1 MADDQIKITPA
12 KAAFDLAT
20 VLGLMGAFSLIGTAI
35 WLGGSPASFVNAQS
49 ILIVFGGTLAVTTVC
64 FSFAV
69 IFSTLSA
76 ALRSFVRKVRKPKEA
91 AIQMLQISYEAR
103 RNGVLS
109 LQGYTE
115 SLESEPFLHK
125 GITMIVD
132 GSPVNEVNSI
142 LERDLQANL
151 QRNHLAVKVLRRGAE
166 FAPAMG
172 LIGTLI
178 GLVTML
184 GNLED
189 PSTIGPS
196 MAVALLTTFYGAL
209 LANLV
214 FLPLAAK
221 LEGNSELEA
230 VVSGMYL
237 LGCSSIGR
245 QENPRRLEMLLN
257 SSLPPSEKVR
267 FFDNN

>member
-1 MADDQIKITPA
+1 MAEDQVQITPA
-12 KAAFDLAT
+12 TKTFDLAT
-20 VLGLMGAFSLIGTAI
+20 VLGLLGAFSLIGTAI
-35 WLGGSPASFVNAQS
+35 YLGGSPGSFVNLQS
-49 ILIVFGGTLAVTTVC
+49 ILIVFGGTFAVTTVC
-64 FSFAV
+64 FSFAEMFRT
-69 IFSTLSA
+69 ISESLKSIIRTD
-76 ALRSFVRKVRKPKEA
+76 RKPKDA
-91 AIQMLQISYEAR
+91 ALQMLQISYEAR
-103 RNGVLS
+103 RNGILA
-109 LQGYTE
+109 LQGVTE
-115 SLESEPFLHK
+115 SLEPEPLLHK

-132 GSPVNEVNSI
+132 GSPVNEVSSI
-142 LERDLQANL
+142 LERDLEASIS
-151 QRNHLAVKVLRRGAE
+151 RNHASVKVLRRGAE

-184 GNLED
+184 GNLDD

-221 LEGNSELEA
+221 LETNSDLEA
-230 VVSGMYL
+230 NVSNMYL
-237 LGCSSIGR
+237 LGVSSIGR

-257 SSLPPSEKVR
+257 SSLPPSDKVR

>member
-1 MADDQIKITPA
+1 
-12 KAAFDLAT
+12 
-20 VLGLMGAFSLIGTAI
+20 
-35 WLGGSPASFVNAQS
+35 
-49 ILIVFGGTLAVTTVC
+49 
-64 FSFAV
+64 
-69 IFSTLSA
+69 
-76 ALRSFVRKVRKPKEA
+76 
-91 AIQMLQISYEAR
+91 MLQISYEAR
-103 RNGVLS
+103 RNGILA
-109 LQGYTE
+109 LQGVTE
-115 SLESEPFLHK
+115 SLEPEPFLHK

-132 GSPVNEVNSI
+132 GSPVNEVSSI
-142 LERDLQANL
+142 LQRDLEASIS
-151 QRNHLAVKVLRRGAE
+151 RNQDSVRVLRRGAE

-184 GNLED
+184 GNLDD

-221 LEGNSELEA
+221 LETNSNLEA
-230 VVSGMYL
+230 TISNMYL
-237 LGCSSIGR
+237 LGVSSIGR

-257 SSLPPSEKVR
+257 SSLSPSDRVR

>member
-1 MADDQIKITPA
+1 
-12 KAAFDLAT
+12 
-20 VLGLMGAFSLIGTAI
+20 
-35 WLGGSPASFVNAQS
+35 
-49 ILIVFGGTLAVTTVC
+49 
-64 FSFAV
+64 
-69 IFSTLSA
+69 
-76 ALRSFVRKVRKPKEA
+76 
-91 AIQMLQISYEAR
+91 MLQISYEAR
-103 RNGVLS
+103 RNGILA
-109 LQGYTE
+109 LQGVTE
-115 SLESEPFLHK
+115 SLEPEPFLHK

-132 GSPVNEVNSI
+132 GSPVNEVSSI
-142 LERDLQANL
+142 LERDLEASIS
-151 QRNHLAVKVLRRGAE
+151 RNHASVSVLRRGAE

-184 GNLED
+184 GNLDD

-221 LEGNSELEA
+221 LETNSDLEA
-230 VVSGMYL
+230 NVSNMYL
-237 LGCSSIGR
+237 LGVSSIGR

-257 SSLPPSEKVR
+257 SSLPPSDKVR